1 MAEKLKGFRASDAD
15 QNLIEKLK
23 KKTKARNDSEVLRM
37 GLEAAAREHG
47 IKVPA

>member
-1 MAEKLKGFRASDAD
+1 MVEKVKGFRASDAD
-15 QNLIEKLK
+15 QILIGKLR

-37 GLEAAAREHG
+37 SLESAARENG